1 MNQLFAYESDEEPDD
16 ARASTSPKAERAVER
31 QPASRGWASNAEP
44 NARPNARPRSSRWA
58 QKSAFLAPVAYDAN
72 DADLG
77 DDESD
82 DGGDSDAIGDGS
94 RDRRQGAPASGGSH
108 DAALALKRLLPAP
121 ANETRDRN
129 APGDSS
135 GGAVTGKAGANVPK
149 VPKVPNVTSSHV
161 EGRKQRPS
169 IDAAPMIVP
178 GVSPY
183 PVRSVPEAHGAHDHV
198 PLAPLPAGAVI
209 KEISAGDLR
218 GPPGGGSLASVQDLE
233 MAFRANAA
241 RGGAVSK
248 QAKRKNQLSALLSE
262 AKATADEHREKR
274 ADGASLRSA
283 TRMKYGWG

>member
-1 MNQLFAYESDEEPDD
+1 MNQLFAYESDDEPDD

-31 QPASRGWASNAEP
+31 QPASRGWASNAE
-44 NARPNARPRSSRWA
+44 PNARPRSSRWA

-121 ANETRDRN
+121 VNETRDRN

-135 GGAVTGKAGANVPK
+135 GGAVTG
-149 VPKVPNVTSSHV
+149 NVTSSHV

-241 RGGAVSK
+241 RGGTVSK